1 MSKIEMYS
9 KNKINLYEGQKKG
22 EVKTNARFNSPIMTS
37 LCSEEEE
44 CSAERGFGKSTAN
57 TCLVPLLS
65 GNK

>member
-1 MSKIEMYS
+1 MRV
-9 KNKINLYEGQKKG
+9 KK
-22 EVKTNARFNSPIMTS
+22 EEIKTNARFDSPIMTS

-44 CSAERGFGKSTAN
+44 CSVERGFGKSTAN